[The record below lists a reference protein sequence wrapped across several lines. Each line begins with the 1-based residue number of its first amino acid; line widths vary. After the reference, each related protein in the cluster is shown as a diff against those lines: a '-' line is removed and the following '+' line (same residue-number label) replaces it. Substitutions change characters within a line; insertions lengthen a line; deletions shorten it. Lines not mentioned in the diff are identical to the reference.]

1 MANGSHQFGYRY
13 HGIFM
18 ATVPIV
24 RFMATVTILNLATV
38 SQITAKI
45 DIFFRFVEQNM
56 ANGSQ
61 KKRNGSYI
69 PTVAWLPLAT
79 RLPVAI
85 QKWLPLP

>member
-1 MANGSHQFGYRY
+1 
-13 HGIFM
+13 M

-61 KKRNGSYI
+61 KKGNGSHI